1 MTAQKKHN
9 CDQATTQEEV
19 LLFSQPLSP
28 GYSGTTG
35 LTVKTLHAKEKK
47 NGADWTSKTVAGNR
61 AAWYGDYFDRYCDC
75 DIICDYYEL
84 LKEL

>member
-1 MTAQKKHN
+1 MTAQKKRN

-47 NGADWTSKTVAGNR
+47 NGAD
-61 AAWYGDYFDRYCDC
+61 
-75 DIICDYYEL
+75 
-84 LKEL
+84 

>member
-35 LTVKTLHAKEKK
+35 LTVKTLHAKEKRMVP
-47 NGADWTSKTVAGNR
+47 SKTVAGNR
-61 AAWYGDYFDRYCDC
+61 AA
-75 DIICDYYEL
+75 
-84 LKEL
+84 